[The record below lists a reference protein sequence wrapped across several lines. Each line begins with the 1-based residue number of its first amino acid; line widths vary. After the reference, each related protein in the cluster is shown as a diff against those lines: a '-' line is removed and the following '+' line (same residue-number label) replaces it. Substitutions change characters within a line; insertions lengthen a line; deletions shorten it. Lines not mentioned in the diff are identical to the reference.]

1 MLYAI
6 VAIIAVILDQV
17 VKYLVETRV
26 VLNAIGSD
34 LVRLI
39 PGVVHITNVH
49 NLGAAFNFLQGAR
62 WLFVVICV
70 IFVIVVIYV
79 LARGIIRTPLARWM
93 AIFVLAGA
101 VGNCI
106 DRIICGYVV
115 DMFEFEFFRFP
126 VFNLADIYITLGA
139 IIFCLCILLE
149 KPKQAAAEDGALPED
164 GDAPAAERAPLLR
177 RRAKPEF
184 PDYPVHNSQL
194 QPGIDPND
202 PFAEWEKRER
212 AADAEEAPAPVFYSQ
227 PEAADDIPDTS
238 ELIWRSPEE
247 EAPPEEEPAPFRL
260 HLPDLIN
267 PAAKQEP
274 VWPAEDA
281 APIETPPA
289 PAPAED
295 APAPIRVELPKPRTV
310 PEQAPIR
317 INVEP
322 APKPEAPKPAAKAEP
337 VPAAPKP
344 APQPETPKPAPAA
357 PAAAK
362 PAPAAQPVKPAAV
375 SRPIVEEAEE
385 EVTYNLDDILAEFRD
400 L

>member
-1 MLYAI
+1 
-6 VAIIAVILDQV
+6 
-17 VKYLVETRV
+17 
-26 VLNAIGSD
+26 
-34 LVRLI
+34 
-39 PGVVHITNVH
+39 
-49 NLGAAFNFLQGAR
+49 
-62 WLFVVICV
+62 
-70 IFVIVVIYV
+70 
-79 LARGIIRTPLARWM
+79 
-93 AIFVLAGA
+93 
-101 VGNCI
+101 
-106 DRIICGYVV
+106 VV

-295 APAPIRVELPKPRTV
+295 APVELPTPRAV